1 MPYYYAVCILL
12 SAFLLFQI
20 QPMMGKLIAPWFGG
34 SPTVWS
40 TALLFFQVLLTGG
53 YAYAYWLLGRL
64 RNRVQGIVHLIL
76 LGLSLALLLLTAL
89 SWPSPLTPD
98 ISWRPEVGDLPIWGI
113 LRILAVAIGFPY
125 LLLSS
130 NSTLM
135 QAWFNRDHR
144 NPTPYRLY
152 ALSNTGSLVALISY
166 PIFFEPYLALRTQAY
181 VWSAAYVIYAI
192 SAAFLAV
199 RTFRRPQ
206 EADDPVGP
214 TSKPGIENRP
224 SIGMLLLWIGL
235 AASASTLLISV
246 TSQITQE
253 VAVIP
258 FLWIVPLTIYLLSFI
273 LAFSGGP
280 WYSRRWYLIAF
291 FVVLVATQMLLQ
303 VPSSSLI
310 VQIIIYS
317 LGLFISCMMCHGEL
331 YALRPHPRF
340 LPSFYLMIALGG
352 ALGGVFVTL
361 VAPFL
366 FSNGFWELQWGLVA
380 SAVLLAIIMHFERA
394 PEKRK
399 RRRRSRRAGAKAR
412 QPSGPPSRV
421 LKPIVIAMSV
431 GILLLSAFVIYKM
444 VSMSSE
450 TVMATRNFY
459 GVLRVWENDPESDE
473 LRSYQLTH
481 GKTAHGF
488 QFENAVLSDLPTTY
502 YSETSGV
509 GLALLDHPS
518 RPGNLRVGGLGLGI
532 GVIATYGEPG
542 DDFRFYEINPDVILF
557 AEGEGGYFSFLAD
570 SQAEVHVI
578 EGDAR
583 ISLERELNSTGA
595 HEFDLIVL
603 DAFSGDTM
611 PIHLLTIEAFEIY
624 LQHLAQDGII
634 AINASNRYFNLP
646 FEIYRLADEFNLS
659 TALIEDRGDGVQ
671 GYDSVWVLLSREP
684 GILELPVFA
693 ERSIPRPAI
702 PANIRAWTDDFHNLL
717 RILR

>member
-1 MPYYYAVCILL
+1 
-12 SAFLLFQI
+12 
-20 QPMMGKLIAPWFGG
+20 
-34 SPTVWS
+34 
-40 TALLFFQVLLTGG
+40 
-53 YAYAYWLLGRL
+53 
-64 RNRVQGIVHLIL
+64 
-76 LGLSLALLLLTAL
+76 
-89 SWPSPLTPD
+89 
-98 ISWRPEVGDLPIWGI
+98 
-113 LRILAVAIGFPY
+113 
-125 LLLSS
+125 
-130 NSTLM
+130 
-135 QAWFNRDHR
+135 
-144 NPTPYRLY
+144 
-152 ALSNTGSLVALISY
+152 
-166 PIFFEPYLALRTQAY
+166 
-181 VWSAAYVIYAI
+181 
-192 SAAFLAV
+192 
-199 RTFRRPQ
+199 
-206 EADDPVGP
+206 
-214 TSKPGIENRP
+214 
-224 SIGMLLLWIGL
+224 
-235 AASASTLLISV
+235 
-246 TSQITQE
+246 
-253 VAVIP
+253 
-258 FLWIVPLTIYLLSFI
+258 
-273 LAFSGGP
+273 
-280 WYSRRWYLIAF
+280 
-291 FVVLVATQMLLQ
+291 
-303 VPSSSLI
+303 
-310 VQIIIYS
+310 
-317 LGLFISCMMCHGEL
+317 
-331 YALRPHPRF
+331 
-340 LPSFYLMIALGG
+340 
-352 ALGGVFVTL
+352 